1 MDSGSCRKRL
11 NMPDTPTLKANKI
24 HVTYRASLLQL
35 AEAIAP
41 YPFLRKKENELRAV
55 ADNLQSPFNV
65 AIFGRMK
72 TGKSSLINALIGR
85 ALAITGVEE
94 ATATI
99 NRLSYATDERLL
111 QFTVH
116 WQDAQPETLPLERLQ
131 QEWSGKT
138 PEVLERIGRAAWL
151 ELYSDA
157 PALRDIH
164 ITDTPGTGATAEEHE
179 VIAKQFINGQ
189 TADALLYVFSPTGR
203 ESDEADLAAFRAG
216 CLPGSSLDN
225 SVAVLH
231 KWDHIYWD
239 EDNWDSIITKARRV
253 RRCMNDLVSAVIPV
267 SAPLALMAKTA
278 PMSFWQSCASIL
290 KTFDCEDDLIET
302 LKDEEEWED
311 EAPRE
316 ALYKQAK
323 TLGCPLSSFRIMLRH
338 LYRHPNEKPAATIYQ
353 LSGLEE
359 LESLL
364 DRQIFSMRSVIQQK
378 QNCAR
383 ARRVMD
389 EVYADIEQELERQQ
403 TDIDML
409 ERIYDM
415 LNSKDT
421 MAQRWMDSKRG
432 AMKIAR
438 TKLEKEYH
446 HLDTLRI
453 QVRDWSDSITNAHDL
468 IPWLKEYSRLGVTK
482 EVAND
487 FTDFLQALLPNSNI
501 SAKLTIEKLM
511 QLLPQ
516 LNRLHSCPAV
526 EDKAMAD
533 KLQRCLM
540 QWFSQQQQ
548 A

>member
-1 MDSGSCRKRL
+1 
-11 NMPDTPTLKANKI
+11 MPDTPTLKANKI

-383 ARRVMD
+383 ARKILNTVDKSIREKLANLENNMGIMAGILSLLKHKGS
-389 EVYADIEQELERQQ
+389 ESQRMWLESQLKTTQEERG
-403 TDIDML
+403 ML
-409 ERIYDM
+409 EQAHLQIDELR
-415 LNSKDT
+415 S
-421 MAQRWMDSKRG
+421 
-432 AMKIAR
+432 R
-438 TKLEKEYH
+438 TK
-446 HLDTLRI
+446 
-453 QVRDWSDSITNAHDL
+453 DWVDSITNAYDL
-468 IPWLKEYSRLGVTK
+468 IPWLKQY
-482 EVAND
+482 
-487 FTDFLQALLPNSNI
+487 
-501 SAKLTIEKLM
+501 EKLGLDKKLAEKCIAYLK
-511 QLLPQ
+511 LLMRTHAQIRQSEPDNDI
-516 LNRLHSCPAV
+516 LDIITNSGINRLRNSPIV
-526 EDKAMAD
+526 EDKDKAD
-533 KLQRCLM
+533 KLVDCLM
-540 QWFSQQQQ
+540 QCI
-548 A
+548 